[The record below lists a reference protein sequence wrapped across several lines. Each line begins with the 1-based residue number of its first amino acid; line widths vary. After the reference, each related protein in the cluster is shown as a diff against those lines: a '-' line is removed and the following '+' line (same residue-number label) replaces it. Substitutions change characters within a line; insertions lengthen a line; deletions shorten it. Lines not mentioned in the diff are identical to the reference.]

1 MSKKILKLSIG
12 NKILLGFSIFIGIYL
27 GMTLISYQE
36 MEEISILADRAVPLN
51 SQINSLQEFSI
62 SMETLER
69 DLDRYFVI
77 NDEDSQDKANK
88 DFQKMNLIIE
98 SLKKNSSNNNSINSF
113 QDMKMILNEINMNF
127 NNIVALKNNPANSR
141 EINERRI
148 IIYQLID
155 KNRKKNSELLLKT
168 TNDKED
174 NFHEQQRLIY
184 ESIKI
189 FLILNVF
196 ILMLGIFLSYFT
208 LRSISR
214 PIDKLKDAT
223 NEIGKGRLNVNI
235 PIQSNDEVGQLAS
248 ALNKMAKELQKT
260 TVSNEYVENIIR
272 SMFDSLV
279 VATTDGNIKTVNK
292 AVCELLGYGSEE
304 LVGQPVDK
312 LFSHENTQSSSPWLD
327 ELFKKGIINLEET
340 CLAKDGRKIPVL
352 LSISSMRG
360 NEGNILGIVY
370 VAKDIT
376 DRKQMEDTLR
386 RKEELFRSF
395 IENALDTI
403 TILNRDGTIGYQS
416 PSVERVLGYKAE
428 ELIGK
433 IAFEFIHPE
442 DLHRSMSSFNQVIG
456 NPGSAQSIE
465 FRFKH
470 KDGSWR
476 VLEAVGKTMDD
487 KAGLINTNVQ
497 VIINSRDITDRKHME
512 EALQISEKKYS
523 TLVEKGNDGIV
534 IIQNGFLEFI
544 NSKMSEIAGYPI
556 KEVIGK
562 SFINFVSAEF
572 KEVVINN
579 YKKRLAGEE
588 IPNRYE
594 IAIISKEGKNIP
606 VEINASLID
615 YKGKRAEMAI
625 IRDITDRKHAEEA
638 LRESEEK
645 YRVLMNDAS
654 DAIILVDTREN
665 IVDANKKAEQLTGYN
680 KNELLTMK
688 IFQLHPEEERE
699 RIRVSF
705 KEGIQKE
712 PAVLN
717 DLPILRKDG
726 KMVPVDITGNNVVF
740 AGKQMGL
747 VVFRD
752 ITERKL
758 AEDKIKTSL
767 QEKETLLKEIHHRV
781 KNNLQIVSSLLDH
794 QTQYIKDKN
803 VIDIFTESQNRI
815 SSMSLIHEKL
825 YRSKDLAKIDFNDYI
840 NDLVANLFQSYNSNS
855 GNMKLNMNIQNVRL
869 DIDFAIPCGLI
880 INELVTNSLKYAFPE
895 GRKGEIKI
903 AFFETGENML
913 ELVIGDNGIGI
924 SKDLDFRKTESLGLH
939 LVTILAENQLHGEIY
954 LNRNHGTEFH
964 IKFNNKH

>member
-1 MSKKILKLSIG
+1 MSKKLFKLSIG

-27 GMTLISYQE
+27 GMALTSYHE
-36 MEEISILADRAVPLN
+36 MEEISILADRAAPLN
-51 SQINSLQEFSI
+51 SQINSLQEFAI
-62 SMETLER
+62 SMEILDR
-69 DLDRYFVI
+69 DLDTYFVVN
-77 NDEDSQDKANK
+77 NDDNQDKANK

-98 SLKKNSSNNNSINSF
+98 SLKKNASNNSISSF
-113 QDMKMILNEINMNF
+113 QDMKMTLYEINMNF

-141 EINERRI
+141 EINEKRI
-148 IIYQLID
+148 LIYQLIN
-155 KNRKKNSELLLKT
+155 KNRQKNSELLLET
-168 TNDKED
+168 TNDIQD
-174 NFHEQQRLIY
+174 NFQDQQKLIY
-184 ESIKI
+184 KNIKI

-196 ILMLGIFLSYFT
+196 ILVLGIFLSAFT

-248 ALNKMAKELQKT
+248 AFNKMAKELQKT

-292 AVCELLGYGSEE
+292 AVCELLGYRSEE

-312 LFSHENTQSSSPWLD
+312 LFSHETTQPNSPWLD
-327 ELFKKGIINLEET
+327 ELFKKGSIINLEKT
-340 CLAKDGRKIPVL
+340 CIAKDGKKIPVL
-352 LSISSMRG
+352 LSISTMYG

-376 DRKQMEDTLR
+376 ERKQMEDTLR
-386 RKEELFRSF
+386 LKEELFRSL

-403 TILNRDGTIGYQS
+403 TILNRDGTISYQS

-428 ELIGK
+428 ELTGK

-442 DLHRSMSSFNQVIG
+442 DLPGVISSFNQLIE
-456 NPGSAQSIE
+456 NPGSAQSTE

-476 VLEAVGKTMDD
+476 VLESVGKTINDN
-487 KAGLINTNVQ
+487 AGLSNVQ
-497 VIINSRDITDRKHME
+497 IIINSRD
-512 EALQISEKKYS
+512 L
-523 TLVEKGNDGIV
+523 
-534 IIQNGFLEFI
+534 
-544 NSKMSEIAGYPI
+544 
-556 KEVIGK
+556 
-562 SFINFVSAEF
+562 
-572 KEVVINN
+572 
-579 YKKRLAGEE
+579 
-588 IPNRYE
+588 
-594 IAIISKEGKNIP
+594 
-606 VEINASLID
+606 
-615 YKGKRAEMAI
+615 
-625 IRDITDRKHAEEA
+625 TDRKHAEEA

-654 DAIILVDTREN
+654 DAILLIDTETN
-665 IVDANKKAEQLTGYN
+665 IVDVNKKTEQLTGYT

-688 IFQLHPEEERE
+688 IFQLHPEEELE
-699 RIRVSF
+699 RITVSF
-705 KEGIQKE
+705 KEGMQKGS
-712 PAVLN
+712 AVIN

-726 KMVPVDITGNNVVF
+726 KTVPADITGNNVVF
-740 AGKQMGL
+740 TGKQMGL
-747 VVFRD
+747 AVFRD

-767 QEKETLLKEIHHRV
+767 LEKETLLKEIHHRV

-794 QTQYIKDKN
+794 QTQYIKDKKM
-803 VIDIFTESQNRI
+803 IDIFTESQNRI
-815 SSMSLIHEKL
+815 SSMSLVHEKL

-840 NDLVANLFQSYNSNS
+840 NDLVANLFQSYNSRS
-855 GNMKLNMNIQNVRL
+855 GNIKLNMNIQNIRL

-895 GRKGEIKI
+895 GRKGEIQV
-903 AFFETGENML
+903 AFFKNDENML
-913 ELVIGDNGIGI
+913 ELMIGDNGIGI
-924 SKDLDFRKTESLGLH
+924 SKDTDFRKTESLGLH
-939 LVTILAENQLHGEIY
+939 LVTILAEKQLHGEIY
-954 LNRNHGTEFH
+954 LNRDHGTEFH
-964 IKFNNKH
+964 IKFRGIK

>member
-1 MSKKILKLSIG
+1 MSKKLFKLSIG
-12 NKILLGFSIFIGIYL
+12 NKILLCFSIFIGIYL
-27 GMTLISYQE
+27 GMALTSYHE
-36 MEEISILADRAVPLN
+36 MEEISILADRAAPLN
-51 SQINSLQEFSI
+51 SQINSLQEFAI
-62 SMETLER
+62 SMEILDK
-69 DLDRYFVI
+69 DLDRYFVVN
-77 NDEDSQDKANK
+77 NDDNQDKANK

-98 SLKKNSSNNNSINSF
+98 SLKKNANNNSISSF
-113 QDMKMILNEINMNF
+113 QDMKMTLYEINMNF

-141 EINERRI
+141 EINEKRI
-148 IIYQLID
+148 LIYQLIN
-155 KNRKKNSELLLKT
+155 KNRQKNSELLLET
-168 TNDKED
+168 TNDIQD
-174 NFHEQQRLIY
+174 NFQDQQRLIY
-184 ESIKI
+184 KNIKV

-196 ILMLGIFLSYFT
+196 ILMLGIFLSAFT

-248 ALNKMAKELQKT
+248 AFNKMAKELQKT

-292 AVCELLGYGSEE
+292 AVCELLGYRSEE

-312 LFSHENTQSSSPWLD
+312 LFSHETTQPNSPWLD
-327 ELFKKGIINLEET
+327 ELFKKGSIINLEKT

-352 LSISSMRG
+352 LSISTMYG

-376 DRKQMEDTLR
+376 ERKQMEDTLR
-386 RKEELFRSF
+386 LKEELFRSL

-403 TILNRDGTIGYQS
+403 TILNRDGTISYQS

-442 DLHRSMSSFNQVIG
+442 DLPGVISSFNQLIE
-456 NPGSAQSIE
+456 NPGSAQSTE

-476 VLEAVGKTMDD
+476 VLESVGKTINDN
-487 KAGLINTNVQ
+487 AGLSNVQ
-497 VIINSRDITDRKHME
+497 VIINSRD
-512 EALQISEKKYS
+512 L
-523 TLVEKGNDGIV
+523 
-534 IIQNGFLEFI
+534 
-544 NSKMSEIAGYPI
+544 
-556 KEVIGK
+556 
-562 SFINFVSAEF
+562 
-572 KEVVINN
+572 
-579 YKKRLAGEE
+579 
-588 IPNRYE
+588 
-594 IAIISKEGKNIP
+594 
-606 VEINASLID
+606 
-615 YKGKRAEMAI
+615 
-625 IRDITDRKHAEEA
+625 TDRKHAEEA

-654 DAIILVDTREN
+654 DAILLIDMEAN
-665 IVDANKKAEQLTGYN
+665 IVDVNKKTEQLTGYT

-688 IFQLHPEEERE
+688 IFQLHPKEELE
-699 RIRVSF
+699 RITVSF
-705 KEGIQKE
+705 KEGMQKGS
-712 PAVLN
+712 AVIN

-726 KMVPVDITGNNVVF
+726 KIVPADITGNNVVF
-740 AGKQMGL
+740 TGKQMGL
-747 VVFRD
+747 AVFRD

-767 QEKETLLKEIHHRV
+767 LEKETLLKEIHHRV

-794 QTQYIKDKN
+794 QTQYIKDKKM
-803 VIDIFTESQNRI
+803 IDIFTESQNRI
-815 SSMSLIHEKL
+815 SSMSLVHEKL

-840 NDLVANLFQSYNSNS
+840 NDLVANLFQSYNSRS
-855 GNMKLNMNIQNVRL
+855 GNIKLNMNIQNIRL

-895 GRKGEIKI
+895 GRKGEIKV
-903 AFFETGENML
+903 AFFKNDENML
-913 ELVIGDNGIGI
+913 ELMIGDNGIGI
-924 SKDLDFRKTESLGLH
+924 SKDTDFRKTESLGLH

-954 LNRNHGTEFH
+954 LNRDHGTEFH
-964 IKFNNKH
+964 IKFRGIK